1 MPSKSFVR
9 LIAALFFLALPASA
23 GTLYLPVLGPEAP
36 ADASYQTRVW
46 LTNHG
51 GQPAQVTTVRMRG
64 VVDGTRERARPL
76 HHRIAP
82 GATLVLN
89 IGPAPGLLEIRA
101 PRSVAVSAELRN
113 VSLPGPREVF
123 GSVPV
128 IGSGEVAP
136 GGTSLTLQGL
146 RRSTAGVR
154 THLGVINLGHR
165 DALCDVEVRGVVGG
179 LLGKAERVPVPALSH
194 LPVDDFLE
202 LFDVEQVGDAQV
214 VVSCSRPFYAY
225 AASSDVTTGETVFLE
240 PAATGASTLAPPG
253 DQAANEPP
261 SGGSGGSGAQDGGKS
276 YVFARNGLV
285 HSPTRNKPTWTHNVR
300 VPGNTDFSK
309 IVLEL
314 DVTPGPW
321 DPREPQKMHNLFWLH
336 RGGCCW
342 PKYNAN
348 VIGYANAFGPGK
360 GGNQVKVTH
369 NLGRSKRPFPKLKQ
383 GFRLHQG
390 TTYRLRYLYDA
401 AAGRISLRVFS
412 QGKLLFET
420 TDRATVKKIRSDASG
435 EFMVY
440 LGHTPHKK
448 GSGAGPERPTFGWQ
462 YANLKVELF
471 R

>member
-1 MPSKSFVR
+1 MPSKSVLR

-23 GTLYLPVLGPEAP
+23 GTLYLPVLGPDAP
-36 ADASYQTRVW
+36 ADARYQTRVW

-51 GQPAQVTTVRMRG
+51 TQAAQVTTVRMRG
-64 VVDGTRERARPL
+64 VVDGTA
-76 HHRIAP
+76 HRNPPIRHRVAP
-82 GATLVLN
+82 GATLVLTL
-89 IGPAPGLLEIRA
+89 GPAPGLLEIRA
-101 PRSVAVSAELRN
+101 PRSVTVSAELRN
-113 VSLPGPREVF
+113 LNLPGPREVY

-128 IGSGEVAP
+128 IGSGEVAQ
-136 GGTSLTLQGL
+136 GGESLTLQGL

-154 THLGVINLGHR
+154 THLGVVNLGHR
-165 DALCDVEVRGVVGG
+165 DALCDLEVRGVVGG
-179 LLGKAERVPVPALSH
+179 LLGRAERVPVPALSH
-194 LPVDDFLE
+194 VPVEDVLE
-202 LFDVEQVGDAQV
+202 LVDVEQTGDAHA

-225 AASSDVTTGETVFLE
+225 AATMEATTGETVFFE
-240 PAATGASTLAPPG
+240 PAVTGASTLAPPA

-261 SGGSGGSGAQDGGKS
+261 ADGSGGSDTGSGGKS

-285 HSPTRNKPTWTHNVR
+285 HSPTRAKPTWTHNVR

-321 DPREPQKMHNLFWLH
+321 YQREPQKMHNLFWIH

-369 NLGRSKRPFPKLKQ
+369 NLGRAKRPFPKLKQ
-383 GFRLHQG
+383 GFRLQQG
-390 TTYRLRYLYDA
+390 VPYHLRYVYDA
-401 AAGRISLRVFS
+401 AADRISLKVFS
-412 QGKLLFET
+412 RGKLLFET
-420 TDRATVKKIRSDASG
+420 ADRATVKKIRSDGSG
-435 EFMVY
+435 QFMLY
-440 LGHTPHKK
+440 LGHTPHKR

-462 YANLKVELF
+462 YSNLRVELT